1 MAQSNIK
8 FHLLVVLATT
18 LVAGSFLA
26 SANLAGLINPF
37 SLTLLRFAGAVSL
50 LLPFILFTK
59 KWRNKVLR
67 TLPRS
72 MVISLFYSM
81 FFIFQFEALK
91 ITTTLNTGTLYTLVP
106 FITALLCVLVFKDK
120 IKAKQLMIY
129 LLGALGTCWVIFAGD
144 LSRLV
149 DFSLNN
155 GDLLFIVGCV
165 SMCCYSISMKRLYR
179 GDELIV
185 MVFST
190 LLGGCIWMGLALWL
204 SGLPLEWH
212 LIQGESVFYMAYLVI
227 GATLMTVYLYQK
239 TTVALGPTRVMAYI
253 YMNPAVVALL
263 SLLVNGQSINM
274 QVIPGILLSASATFL
289 LQRQA
294 NVNKT

>member
-8 FHLLVVLATT
+8 FHLLVLLATT

-26 SANLAGLINPF
+26 SANLAGLVNPF
-37 SLTLLRFAGAVSL
+37 SLTLLRFIGAASV
-50 LLPFILFTK
+50 LLPFILFK
-59 KWRNKVLR
+59 AKWRNKVLR

-72 MVISLFYSM
+72 MVISLFYST
-81 FFIFQFEALK
+81 FFICQFEALK

-106 FITALLCVLVFKDK
+106 FITAVLCIFVFKDK
-120 IKAKQLMIY
+120 IKLQQLMIY
-129 LLGALGTCWVIFAGD
+129 ILGALGTCWVIFAGD
-144 LSRLV
+144 ISLLV
-149 DFSLNN
+149 NFSLNN
-155 GDLLFIVGCV
+155 GDLLFIAGCI
-165 SMCCYSISMKRLYR
+165 SMCCYSIAMKKLYR

-190 LLGGCIWMGLALWL
+190 LLGGSIWMGLALWI

-212 LIQGESVFYMAYLVI
+212 LIQGESVFYMLYLII

-239 TTVALGPTRVMAYI
+239 TTVALGPPRVMAYI

-263 SLLVNGQSINM
+263 SLLVNGQDIDM
-274 QVIPGILLSASATFL
+274 QVVPGILLSLSATLL

-294 NVNKT
+294 SAQQT